1 MGSRSARAV
10 VAITRPFPAGLG
22 AWFRQCWALAAA
34 RRLNVLAADA
44 AFWAVFSLP
53 WCLLAL
59 TTGLGVASP
68 WFGGGVRRA
77 VETDMVLISQNLLGD
92 QAAERFAVP
101 VIHEVFMQERAGV
114 GLVGLVIALYAGSRA
129 ATSFVTGVAVL
140 TDSPRRPVLHQRWI
154 GLLLYVGALA
164 VTVLGL
170 SLMTI
175 GTDRADSALSVS
187 IFSTVGDPLLA
198 LALTVLLIM
207 WLYYVGTSPRLRLRQ
222 IAGAAVIALG
232 LYVLCCAAFYCY
244 LWWQHS
250 RGSSAVGL
258 LVAPVAVMLLAYLLS
273 WSTLAAAAGNA
284 VRLHII
290 DFAPETDVGQRLVQ
304 LTDA

>member
-10 VAITRPFPAGLG
+10 VAVSRSLPPALG
-22 AWFRQCWALAAA
+22 SWFQRCLAVAQA

-101 VIHEVFMQERAGV
+101 VIHEVFMQERAGI
-114 GLVGLVIALYAGSRA
+114 GLVGLIIALYAGSRA
-129 ATSFVTGVAVL
+129 ASSFVSGVAAM
-140 TDSPRRPVLHQRWI
+140 TDSPRRPVLHKRWI
-154 GLLLYVGALA
+154 GLLLYVGALV
-164 VTVLGL
+164 VTVFGL
-170 SLMTI
+170 SVMTI
-175 GTDRADSALSVS
+175 GTDRADTALSVS
-187 IFSTVGDPLLA
+187 IFSDIGDPLIA
-198 LALTVLLIM
+198 LVLTISLIM
-207 WLYYVGTSPRLRLRQ
+207 WLYYVGTSPRLPLRQ
-222 IAGAAVIALG
+222 IAGAATIALG
-232 LYVLCCAAFYCY
+232 LYILCCGAFYCY

-284 VRLHII
+284 VRLNII
-290 DFAPETDVGQRLVQ
+290 DFSPESDVGQRLAYI
-304 LTDA
+304 TDV